1 MVSTQQQPE
10 SPEYGQHDIAS
21 QNHPFQIESQS
32 SFFFSQSQ
40 TQSQSQKQK
49 KKKKYQAGF

>member
-21 QNHPFQIESQS
+21 QNHPFQIERQS